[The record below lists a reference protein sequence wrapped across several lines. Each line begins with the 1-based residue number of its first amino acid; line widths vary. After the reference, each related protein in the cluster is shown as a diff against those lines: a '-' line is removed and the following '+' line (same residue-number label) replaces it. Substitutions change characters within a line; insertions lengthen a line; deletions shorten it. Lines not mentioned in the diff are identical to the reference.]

1 MNVRSR
7 RRRGRALAALTL
19 TCIATTA
26 CEIDVEFGSS
36 ADPVRVE
43 STVGEGG
50 PIVIASFDFAES
62 ETLAHIYGQ
71 VLEENGYPVRL
82 MPAVGSKEIVEPALQ
97 QGIIDFVPDYQGTAL
112 KFVTLNAEYGPMTD
126 RQTFLQL
133 RDILEPRGVSVLDFA
148 PGENKNEVVVTR
160 AVADEFDLQK
170 ISDLQPY
177 ASEMLLGGPPECPA
191 RPLCLIGLEETYGL
205 EFAEFRSLDTGGPIT
220 VEALQ
225 TGEIDVGILFTT
237 NPAIPANDLVPL
249 EDDLGLQPHE
259 NVVPIIRTEVI
270 DRFGEELVVLVD
282 SVSAKLTTDEL
293 RDLNERLEQFGSS
306 PATAATEWLQL
317 KRLIAL
323 RSTSREG

>member
-1 MNVRSR
+1 MSVRAT
-7 RRRGRALAALTL
+7 RRRGRILAALTL
-19 TCIATTA
+19 TCLSATA
-26 CEIDVEFGSS
+26 CQYGLGVSG
-36 ADPVRVE
+36 DPVRVE

-62 ETLAHIYGQ
+62 ETLAHIYAQ
-71 VLEENGYPVRL
+71 VLRENGYPVRL

-112 KFVTLNAEYGPMTD
+112 KFVTLNAEYGAMTD

-160 AVADEFDLQK
+160 AVADEFDLQM
-170 ISDLQPY
+170 ISDLEPY
-177 ASEMLLGGPPECPA
+177 ASEMLVGGPPECPA

-220 VEALQ
+220 VEALE
-225 TGEIDVGILFTT
+225 TGEIDVGILFST

-259 NVVPIIRTEVI
+259 NIVPIVRTEVI
-270 DRFGEELVVLVD
+270 DRFGDGFVDLVNA
-282 SVSAKLTTDEL
+282 VSENLTTDEL
-293 RDLNERLEQFGSS
+293 RDLNEDVELLGSS
-306 PATAATEWLQL
+306 PASAAGAWLRS
-317 KRLIAL
+317 KRLIVL
-323 RSTSREG
+323 RSSSREG